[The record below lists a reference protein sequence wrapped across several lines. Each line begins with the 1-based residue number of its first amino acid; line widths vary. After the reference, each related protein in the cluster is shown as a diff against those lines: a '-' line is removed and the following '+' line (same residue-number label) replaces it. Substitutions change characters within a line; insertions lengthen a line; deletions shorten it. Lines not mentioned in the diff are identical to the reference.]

1 MAMTYAQALSEAK
14 TRILDQKQQ
23 IEAKNAVLRQQKQE
37 ISQRK
42 AHAAELK
49 KDLDAELEKNKS
61 LELELTRVTGAK
73 DAAESTV
80 GRQRVQLDQLEARL
94 AEQQEMIESQTAR
107 IASMTAEIE
116 SLQQELQATRAKLPT
131 EEDIAALREVAE
143 LLGTESAKP
152 QSKPQAPAKAE
163 PVLRIE
169 PDAEGD
175 CVEGDSD
182 PNAETNGPG
191 MQQPHEK
198 KRTVFCFTRAAA

>member
-1 MAMTYAQALSEAK
+1 MAMTYAQALSESK
-14 TRILDQKQQ
+14 TRILEQKQQ
-23 IEAKNAVLRQQKQE
+23 IETKNAIIKQQKQE

-42 AHAAELK
+42 AHAAEMK
-49 KDLDAELEKNKS
+49 KDLDKEVEKSKS
-61 LELELTRVTGAK
+61 LEMELTRVTGAK
-73 DAAESTV
+73 EAAESTV
-80 GRQRVQLDQLEARL
+80 GRQRVQLDQLETRL
-94 AEQQEMIESQTAR
+94 AEQQEMIKSQTAQ
-107 IASMTAEIE
+107 IADLTAEVE

-131 EEDIAALREVAE
+131 EEDVAALREVAE
-143 LLGTESAKP
+143 LLRTESAKP
-152 QSKPQAPAKAE
+152 QSKPQASAKVE